1 VRRPPA
7 KTTRAK
13 IPPPPGVHDFV
24 VAPELAAI
32 ILLELA
38 LDVAKDALLAEHPTL
53 VDDFALAHDDS
64 TALHLAYT
72 ICLRA
77 ASLRD
82 TLRRY
87 RRAVRD
93 ATTAA
98 SRDHADD
105 DLPF

>member
-1 VRRPPA
+1 MKRPPA
-7 KTTRAK
+7 KTTLAK

-24 VAPELAAI
+24 IAPELAAI

-53 VDDFALAHDDS
+53 VDDYALAHDDG
-64 TALHLAYT
+64 AVLHLAHT

-93 ATTAA
+93 ATTSP
-98 SRDHADD
+98 SRHHADD